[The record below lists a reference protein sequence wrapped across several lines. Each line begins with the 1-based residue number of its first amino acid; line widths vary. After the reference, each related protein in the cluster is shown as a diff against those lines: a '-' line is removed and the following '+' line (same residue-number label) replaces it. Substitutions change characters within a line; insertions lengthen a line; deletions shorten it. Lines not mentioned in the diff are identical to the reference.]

1 MPSSAASPAE
11 LCAFAESLRAALP
24 APGTGGTA
32 GPADSWNEQ
41 AFQQR
46 ALELFELQF
55 RYNQPYRQWCQARGA
70 TPGRVRHWTQIP
82 AVPTAAFA
90 DFEFSC
96 LEAAARTV
104 VFHSSGTTRARP
116 SRHFHNAES
125 LRLYEEV
132 LWWAFERALLGADAD
147 RDALE
152 LVILLPPPSQ
162 APHSSLVY
170 MCETIRRRMGR
181 PEGVFEGT
189 VDPSGR
195 WQVDAGAVWKRLG
208 QLAAAGRPAMILTTA
223 YLLVTVL
230 ETSDRLPEPLR
241 LPVGSRLMETG
252 GYKGRTREW
261 PPAELRRLLE
271 QRWGLPDSAV
281 VSEYGMCELS
291 SQAYDTR
298 YRPRV
303 GDSRED
309 LGPNPGPGLRVRRR
323 FQFPP
328 WVRWQV
334 VDPETGAECPEGAV
348 GRLRI
353 FDLANVFS
361 VLAVQTEDLAVR
373 VGSGFQLRGRAAGAV
388 PRGCSLMA
396 ADEPTRNK
404 VPQPRAP

>member
-1 MPSSAASPAE
+1 MPSAASPAE
-11 LCAFAESLRAALP
+11 LCAFAESLLAALP
-24 APGTGGTA
+24 APGTGET
-32 GPADSWNEQ
+32 PSSADPWNEQ
-41 AFQQR
+41 AFEQR

-55 RYNQPYRQWCQARGA
+55 RYNQPYRQWCLARGV
-70 TPGRVRHWTQIP
+70 TPSQVRQWTQIP

-96 LEAAARTV
+96 LDAAARTA
-104 VFHSSGTTRARP
+104 VFHSSGTTRSRP
-116 SRHFHNAES
+116 SRHFHNADS
-125 LRLYEEV
+125 LRVYEEV
-132 LWWAFERALLGADAD
+132 LWWAFERALLAPDSG

-162 APHSSLVY
+162 APHSSLVH
-170 MCETIRRRMGR
+170 MCETIRRRLGR
-181 PEGVFEGT
+181 PEGVFEGR

-208 QLAAAGRPAMILTTA
+208 QLAAAGRPALILSTA
-223 YLLVTVL
+223 YVLVALL
-230 ETSDRLPEPLR
+230 ETVGRAYEPLL
-241 LPVGSRLMETG
+241 LPTGSRLMETG
-252 GYKGRTREW
+252 GYKGWTREL

-271 QRWGLPDSAV
+271 QRWGLPDSAI

-298 YRPRV
+298 YRPGV
-303 GDSRED
+303 GDSRD
-309 LGPNPGPGLRVRRR
+309 KAGPEVEPRLRMRRR

-348 GRLRI
+348 GLLRI

-373 VGSGFQLRGRAAGAV
+373 VGPGFQLRGRAAGAV

-396 ADEPTRNK
+396 ADEPARST
-404 VPQPRAP
+404 VAQPRTP